1 MHVKGILKR
10 ERMTKLATQIYRP
23 RQEYA
28 IISYSSMDAADAG
41 GRWARADF
49 WTGRNRKT
57 GKKRQRERERGSDR
71 AAARDDDDVT
81 TE

>member
-10 ERMTKLATQIYRP
+10 ERMTKLATQINRP

-57 GKKRQRERERGSDR
+57 GKKRQREREREREGQTEQQR
-71 AAARDDDDVT
+71 AT
-81 TE
+81 TTT